1 MREIRWR
8 EGNSLKVSEI
18 QLMLSVIRFAS
29 ERSAD
34 AEGNSPMVS
43 ETVGQAMNW
52 SIYLVHGLFFM

>member
-1 MREIRWR
+1 M
-8 EGNSLKVSEI
+8 SEI